1 MKIVAGYFE
10 IYDLMMAIYYA
21 FHSEPVRKS
30 LKSLGVDFNPAQ
42 ELLAFR
48 EAILKETDWSTRIYT
63 TFMNEFGVISPVLF
77 PVKHKMV
84 DGTAVRIEESIE
96 LSPELMEMIR
106 DRFITVLAVRRL
118 NMERQELKRLLDTSP
133 FTVTE
138 KVEEIEGI
146 SSDSKWF
153 ANQLLLFPVKAM
165 EFLVSNTRKILK
177 LYEKTGLRA
186 KNLRKISDFFSSIN
200 SKTVKNAIENYLDYY
215 DLAPDASRPLY
226 VALQNSI
233 PRSNSGLMSYPTFHL
248 LIMGVEEITK
258 DFLKKIPQEYKL
270 SNLLK
275 AIGDHS
281 RFEILRYLARK
292 PSTQKELAD
301 FTGLNKS
308 TISYHINLLFKASL
322 IDIDVFNNIITL
334 REETIKKL
342 AMALGETFGL

>member
-30 LKSLGVDFNPAQ
+30 LKSLGVDFDPTP

-48 EAILKETDWSTRIYT
+48 NAILKESDWSTRIYT

-84 DGTAVRIEESIE
+84 DGTAVKIEESIE
-96 LSPELMEMIR
+96 LTPDLMEIIR

-118 NMERQELKRLLDTSP
+118 NMKSQELKKLLETSP

-146 SSDSKWF
+146 SADSKWF
-153 ANQLLLFPVKAM
+153 VNQLLLFPVKAI
-165 EFLVSNTRKILK
+165 EFLTSNTRKILK
-177 LYEKTGLRA
+177 IYEKTGLRS
-186 KNLRKISDFFSSIN
+186 KNLRKVNDFFSSTDPKVIKN
-200 SKTVKNAIENYLDYY
+200 SISNYLDYY
-215 DLAPDASRPLY
+215 DLIPDASRPLY
-226 VALQNSI
+226 VTLQNSV

-258 DFLKKIPQEYKL
+258 DFIRKIPQEYKL
-270 SNLLK
+270 KNLLK
-275 AIGDHS
+275 AIGDNS
-281 RFEILRYLARK
+281 RFEILRYLATK

-322 IDIDVFNNIITL
+322 IDIDVFNNVITL
-334 REETIKKL
+334 RKETLRKL
-342 AMALGETFGL
+342 SKTISEIFGL